1 MEFINYSK
9 CSTCKKAKDYL
20 DKNNI
25 NYVDRQIKEDNPN
38 VDEIKNWILKY
49 GISARKLFNTSGILY
64 RSMNLKSKLDNMTED
79 EMINILASDGM
90 LVKRPLLITDKK
102 ILIGFKEKEWVKNI
116 KN

>member
-49 GISARKLFNTSGILY
+49 EISARKLFNTSGIYDSYKLVCPVITL
-64 RSMNLKSKLDNMTED
+64 NKSGNITVNSPNTKGYKTTI
-79 EMINILASDGM
+79 INSFGCIIIYQK
-90 LVKRPLLITDKK
+90 KRNSLSTHY
-102 ILIGFKEKEWVKNI
+102 
-116 KN
+116 